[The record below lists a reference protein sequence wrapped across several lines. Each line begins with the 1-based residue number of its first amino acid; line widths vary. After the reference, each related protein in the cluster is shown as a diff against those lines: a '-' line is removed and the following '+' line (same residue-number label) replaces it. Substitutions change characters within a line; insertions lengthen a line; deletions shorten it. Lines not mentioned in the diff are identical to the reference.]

1 MMQLLKSSFG
11 VEEYFYQMKKLLGL
25 LVQAFRGEGLN
36 YTEMNVN
43 RAIFLLAV
51 PMVLEMSFEALFA
64 LVDAFFVSKIG
75 VDAVAIVGITESVM
89 ALIYAVAWGLSTA
102 TTALV
107 ARRVGEG
114 NPEQAGE
121 STAQA
126 IWVSLILGVVFGL
139 IGFAFSEQILQ
150 LMGAS
155 SSVISSGINYTKLLF
170 LSSPSI
176 ILLFTLSGALRGAG
190 DASKA
195 MWSLALANIINMVL
209 DAYLIWHLEI
219 GVVGAAIATT
229 TGRTIGV
236 LLQLYLLS
244 RKNGNVQLSAKH
256 FGYNS
261 EVISSLLKLGAG
273 NTGQFMIP
281 SVSWT
286 IVVMILASFG
296 NNAVAGYTIAIRVII
311 FTILPAWGLANAAAA
326 LVGQHLG
333 AGNPEKAESSAW
345 RTAFLNMAFLAMVG
359 VIFYFFSHQIIG
371 AFNSSN
377 PEVVAV
383 GVECLRVICFGY
395 VFFGIGMVLTQAL
408 NGAGDTLTPT
418 YINIVS
424 FFLVQIPLAYIL
436 ANTYHLGPRGVFI
449 AIVSGD
455 MVMTLLSIFVFRK
468 GKWKSVK
475 V

>member
-1 MMQLLKSSFG
+1 
-11 VEEYFYQMKKLLGL
+11 MKKLLGL

-36 YTEMNVN
+36 YTDMNVN

-64 LVDAFFVSKIG
+64 LVDAFFVSKIS
-75 VDAVAIVGITESVM
+75 VDAVAVVGITESVM

-114 NPEQAGE
+114 NSEQAGE

-176 ILLFTLSGALRGAG
+176 IMLFTLSGALRGAG

-209 DAYLIWHLEI
+209 DAYLIWHLHI

-229 TGRTIGV
+229 TGRTVGV
-236 LLQLYLLS
+236 FLQLYLLS

-256 FGYNS
+256 FGYNP

-286 IVVMILASFG
+286 VVVMILASFG

-311 FTILPAWGLANAAAA
+311 FTILPAWGLGNAAAA

-345 RTAFLNMAFLAMVG
+345 RTAFLNMTFLALVG
-359 VIFYFFSHQIIG
+359 IVFYLFSPQIIG
-371 AFNSSN
+371 VFNDSN
-377 PEVVAV
+377 AEVVSV

-436 ANTYHLGPRGVFI
+436 ANTFHLGPRGVFI

-455 MVMTLLSIFVFRK
+455 VVMTLLSIYVFRK

>member
-1 MMQLLKSSFG
+1 
-11 VEEYFYQMKKLLGL
+11 MKKLIGL
-25 LVQAFRGEGLN
+25 LIQAFRGEGLN
-36 YTEMNVN
+36 YTEMNIN

-51 PMVLEMSFEALFA
+51 PMVIEMSFEALFA
-64 LVDAFFVSKIG
+64 LVDAFFVSSVG
-75 VDAVAIVGITESVM
+75 VDAVATVGIIESVM
-89 ALIYAVAWGLSTA
+89 AIIYAVAWGLSTA

-114 NPEQAGE
+114 NAEQAGE
-121 STAQA
+121 STVQS
-126 IWVSLILGVVFGL
+126 IWLSLILGVIFG
-139 IGFAFSEQILQ
+139 IFGFVFSEEILQ

-155 SSVISSGINYTKLLF
+155 KSVISSGINYTRLLF

-176 ILLFTLSGALRGAG
+176 IMLFTLSGALRGAG

-195 MWSLALANIINMVL
+195 MWSLAIANIINMIL
-209 DAYLIWHLEI
+209 DAYLIWYLEI

-229 TGRTIGV
+229 SGRTIGV
-236 LLQLYLLS
+236 LIQLYLLS
-244 RKNGNVQLSAKH
+244 RKNGNVQLKAKH
-256 FGYNS
+256 FRYNS
-261 EVISSLLKLGAG
+261 EVISSLIKLGSA

-281 SVSWT
+281 SISWT
-286 IVVMILASFG
+286 IIVMILAKFG
-296 NNAVAGYTIAIRVII
+296 DNAVAGYTIAIRVII

-333 AGNPEKAESSAW
+333 AGNPDKAEQSAW
-345 RTAFLNMAFLAMVG
+345 RTAYLNMGFLTLVG
-359 VIFYFFSHQIIG
+359 IIFYIFSHQIIG
-371 AFNSSN
+371 AFNNPN

-383 GVECLRVICFGY
+383 GIKCLRVICFGY
-395 VFFGIGMVLTQAL
+395 IFFGIGMVLAQSL

-436 ANTYHLGPRGVFI
+436 ANPLKMGPTGVFI
-449 AIVSGD
+449 AIVLGD
-455 MVMTLLSIFVFRK
+455 TIMTILSIFVFRR
-468 GKWKSVK
+468 GKWKTVQ

>member
-1 MMQLLKSSFG
+1 LEWRVYSRS
-11 VEEYFYQMKKLLGL
+11 MKKLLGL

-36 YTEMNVN
+36 YTDMNVN

-64 LVDAFFVSKIG
+64 LVDAFFVSKIS
-75 VDAVAIVGITESVM
+75 VDAVAVVGITESVM

-114 NPEQAGE
+114 NSEQAGE

-176 ILLFTLSGALRGAG
+176 IMLFTLSGALRGAG

-209 DAYLIWHLEI
+209 DAYLIWHLHI

-229 TGRTIGV
+229 TGRTVGV
-236 LLQLYLLS
+236 FLQLYLLS

-256 FGYNS
+256 FGYNP

-286 IVVMILASFG
+286 VVVMILASFG

-311 FTILPAWGLANAAAA
+311 FTILPAWGLGNAAAA

-345 RTAFLNMAFLAMVG
+345 RTAFLNMTFLALVG
-359 VIFYFFSHQIIG
+359 IVFYLFSPQIIG
-371 AFNSSN
+371 VFNDSN
-377 PEVVAV
+377 AEVVSV

-436 ANTYHLGPRGVFI
+436 ANTFHLGPRGVFI

-455 MVMTLLSIFVFRK
+455 VVMTLLSIYVFRK

>member
-1 MMQLLKSSFG
+1 
-11 VEEYFYQMKKLLGL
+11 MKKLLGL

-36 YTEMNVN
+36 YTDMNVN

-64 LVDAFFVSKIG
+64 LVDAFFVSKIS
-75 VDAVAIVGITESVM
+75 VDAVAVVGITESVM

-114 NPEQAGE
+114 NTEQAGE

-139 IGFAFSEQILQ
+139 IGFAFSEQILR

-176 ILLFTLSGALRGAG
+176 IMLFTLSGALRGAG

-209 DAYLIWHLEI
+209 DAYLIWHLQI

-229 TGRTIGV
+229 TGRTVGV

-286 IVVMILASFG
+286 AVVMILATFG

-311 FTILPAWGLANAAAA
+311 FTILPAWGLGNAAAA

-345 RTAFLNMAFLAMVG
+345 RTAFLNMTFLALVG
-359 VIFYFFSHQIIG
+359 IVFYLFSPQIIG
-371 AFNSSN
+371 AFNNSN
-377 PEVVAV
+377 AEVVAV
-383 GVECLRVICFGY
+383 GVDCLRVICFGY

-424 FFLVQIPLAYIL
+424 FFLVQIPLAYAL
-436 ANTYHLGPRGVFI
+436 ANTFHFGPRGVFI
-449 AIVSGD
+449 AIVAGD
-455 MVMTLLSIFVFRK
+455 MVMTLLSIYVFRK

>member
-1 MMQLLKSSFG
+1 
-11 VEEYFYQMKKLLGL
+11 MKKVLNL

-51 PMVLEMSFEALFA
+51 PMVIEMSFEALFA
-64 LVDAFFVSKIG
+64 LVDAFFVSSVG
-75 VDAVAIVGITESVM
+75 VDAVATVGITESVM

-114 NPEQAGE
+114 NTEQAGE

-126 IWVSLILGVVFGL
+126 IWVSLILGVVFGIL
-139 IGFAFSEQILQ
+139 GFAFSKQILQ
-150 LMGAS
+150 FMGAS
-155 SSVISSGINYTKLLF
+155 SSVIESGINYTRLLF

-195 MWSLALANIINMVL
+195 MWSLAIANIINMAL

-236 LLQLYLLS
+236 LIQLYLLS
-244 RKNGNVQLSAKH
+244 RANGNVQLKMKH
-256 FGYNS
+256 FKYNKD
-261 EVISSLLKLGAG
+261 VISSLIKLGAG

-281 SVSWT
+281 SISWT
-286 IVVMILASFG
+286 VVVMILAKFG
-296 NNAVAGYTIAIRVII
+296 DNAVAGYTIAIRVII

-333 AGNPEKAESSAW
+333 AGNPDKAEKAAW
-345 RTAFLNMAFLAMVG
+345 RTAYFNMTFLALVG
-359 VIFYFFSHQIIG
+359 VIFYIFSNQIIG
-371 AFNSSN
+371 AFNNPN

-395 VFFGIGMVLTQAL
+395 IFFGIGMVLTQAL

-424 FFLVQIPLAYIL
+424 FFLVQIPMAYVL
-436 ANTYHLGPRGVFI
+436 ANPLGMGPTGVFI
-449 AIVSGD
+449 AIVLGD
-455 MVMTLLSIFVFRK
+455 TIMTILSIFVFRR
-468 GKWKSVK
+468 GKWKTVQ

>member
-1 MMQLLKSSFG
+1 
-11 VEEYFYQMKKLLGL
+11 MKKLLAL

-36 YTEMNVN
+36 YTDMNVN

-64 LVDAFFVSKIG
+64 LVDAFFVSKIS
-75 VDAVAIVGITESVM
+75 VDAVAVVGITESVM

-176 ILLFTLSGALRGAG
+176 IMLFTLSGALRGAG

-209 DAYLIWHLEI
+209 DAYLIWHLQI

-229 TGRTIGV
+229 TGRTVGV

-256 FGYNS
+256 FGYNP

-286 IVVMILASFG
+286 AVVMILATFG
-296 NNAVAGYTIAIRVII
+296 DNAVAGYTIAIRVII
-311 FTILPAWGLANAAAA
+311 FTILPAWGLGNAAAA

-345 RTAFLNMAFLAMVG
+345 RTAFLNMTFLALVG
-359 VIFYFFSHQIIG
+359 IVFYFFSPQIIG
-371 AFNSSN
+371 AFNNSN
-377 PEVVAV
+377 AEVVAV
-383 GVECLRVICFGY
+383 GVDCLRVICFGY

-436 ANTYHLGPRGVFI
+436 ANTFHFGPRGVFI
-449 AIVSGD
+449 AIVAGD
-455 MVMTLLSIFVFRK
+455 TVMTLLSIYVFRR
-468 GKWKSVK
+468 GKWKSVQ

>member
-1 MMQLLKSSFG
+1 
-11 VEEYFYQMKKLLGL
+11 MKKLLGL
-25 LVQAFRGEGLN
+25 LMQAFRGEGLN
-36 YTEMNVN
+36 YTEMNIN

-51 PMVLEMSFEALFA
+51 PMVIEMSFEALFA
-64 LVDAFFVSKIG
+64 LVDAFFVARVG
-75 VDAVAIVGITESVM
+75 VDAVAVVGITESVM

-114 NPEQAGE
+114 NTEQAGE
-121 STAQA
+121 STAQG
-126 IWVSLILGVVFGL
+126 IFISLTLGVIFGL
-139 IGFAFSEQILQ
+139 IGFTFSKEILQ
-150 LMGAS
+150 FMGAS
-155 SSVISSGINYTKLLF
+155 TSVINAGINYTKLLF

-176 ILLFTLSGALRGAG
+176 IMLFTLSGALRGAG

-209 DAYLIWHLEI
+209 DAYLIWHLQI

-229 TGRTIGV
+229 IGRTVGV

-244 RKNGNVQLSAKH
+244 RKNGNVQLASKH
-256 FGYNS
+256 FRYNL
-261 EVISSLLKLGAG
+261 EVILSLLKLGAG

-281 SVSWT
+281 SISWT
-286 IVVMILASFG
+286 AVVMILAAFG
-296 NNAVAGYTIAIRVII
+296 DNAVAGYTIAIRVII
-311 FTILPAWGLANAAAA
+311 FTILPAWGLGNAAAA

-345 RTAFLNMAFLAMVG
+345 RTAFLNMTFLTLVG
-359 VIFYFFSHQIIG
+359 VVFYFLSPQIIG
-371 AFNSSN
+371 AFGNSN
-377 PEVVAV
+377 PEVLAV
-383 GVECLRVICFGY
+383 GVACLRVICFGY
-395 VFFGIGMVLTQAL
+395 IFFGIGMVLTQAL
-408 NGAGDTLTPT
+408 NGAGDTITPT

-424 FFLVQIPLAYIL
+424 FFLVQIPLAYAL
-436 ANTYHLGPRGVFI
+436 ANTFHLGSKGVFI
-449 AIVSGD
+449 AIVAGD
-455 MVMTLLSIFVFRK
+455 TVMTILSIMVFRR